1 MLVDKLRMT
10 VAAQQHTE
18 VIKPGDNTLQL
29 HTINQKY
36 GDWRF
41 GFANGIKENVLKI
54 LIFV

>member
-18 VIKPGDNTLQL
+18 VIKPGDNALQL
-29 HTINQKY
+29 HSIHQKY
-36 GDWRF
+36 GYWRF